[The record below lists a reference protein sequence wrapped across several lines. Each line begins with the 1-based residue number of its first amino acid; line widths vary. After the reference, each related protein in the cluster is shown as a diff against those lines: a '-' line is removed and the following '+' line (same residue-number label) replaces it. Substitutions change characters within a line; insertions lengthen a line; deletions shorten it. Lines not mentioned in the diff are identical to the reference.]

1 MATGA
6 GESPHPRVRVKPPRP
21 PTSVWRA
28 EDLARADVAAA
39 ELPVIRPDQ
48 VAPLVA
54 GLDLWDIAPVR
65 TAAGT
70 PATVAG
76 EDLWL
81 ALSAPATGDPWGRH
95 DIARLRLIGHGPGGW
110 RDLGH
115 LFPDGASPGSREWAG
130 TAVYDERDATLAVL
144 YTAAGGRDATTPRL
158 RQRIVATSARVVAE
172 GGIIRCTGWRPHREV
187 LAADGSIYA
196 STDADHGEL
205 GFITAFRDPFPFRDP
220 ADGREWVVFA
230 ASRPDGVSTFAGA
243 VGLAEVGAGGE
254 HRLAAPLLYADGVNT
269 ELERPHL
276 VMHDGRY
283 HLFFSTQRHTFAPGV
298 AGPTG
303 LYGFFAPAL
312 TGPYAPLNGSGLVLA
327 NPAAEPLQAYSW
339 LVLPDLRVVSFVDF
353 HSLGGVT
360 PLQLAADGVDALR
373 RHFGGTL
380 APLQRLR
387 IDGATAA
394 IERG

>member
-144 YTAAGGRDATTPRL
+144 YTA
-158 RQRIVATSARVVAE
+158 
-172 GGIIRCTGWRPHREV
+172 
-187 LAADGSIYA
+187 
-196 STDADHGEL
+196 
-205 GFITAFRDPFPFRDP
+205 
-220 ADGREWVVFA
+220 
-230 ASRPDGVSTFAGA
+230 
-243 VGLAEVGAGGE
+243 
-254 HRLAAPLLYADGVNT
+254 
-269 ELERPHL
+269 
-276 VMHDGRY
+276 
-283 HLFFSTQRHTFAPGV
+283 
-298 AGPTG
+298 
-303 LYGFFAPAL
+303 
-312 TGPYAPLNGSGLVLA
+312 
-327 NPAAEPLQAYSW
+327 
-339 LVLPDLRVVSFVDF
+339 
-353 HSLGGVT
+353 
-360 PLQLAADGVDALR
+360 
-373 RHFGGTL
+373 
-380 APLQRLR
+380 
-387 IDGATAA
+387 
-394 IERG
+394 